1 MKKIIYLLFIMLLI
15 GVSQMSAQTDKSEY
29 LCVGYY
35 QTESEAIQQLEK
47 FSKSYSN
54 KTEWEKKAE
63 IIRDGIIKGAE
74 LDQIPEEYR
83 KADFNT
89 VLTKKKIMD
98 GYTVQNIAIDGLPG
112 HKITGNLYMPAE
124 LKEKNP
130 IILSPHGHWFN
141 PGNYGRFR
149 PNLQKRCAALAK
161 MGAVVFAYDMIG
173 FGEIVTYRHLN
184 PKAVKIQTFN
194 SLRVLDYLY
203 SQDYADKENVAVTGA
218 SGGGTQTILLTA
230 LDDRVTV
237 SVPVVMVSAH
247 FFGGCICE
255 SGMPIHKSATHE
267 TNNVEIA
274 ALAAPRPMLLISDG
288 NDWTKNVPKVE
299 YPYIKNIY
307 DFYNAEDN
315 VENVHLP
322 NEHHDYGFSKR
333 KPVYKFL
340 AKHLGLNYSKI
351 LDENGN
357 VDESFV
363 TLQAVE
369 DLKVFDRPIMFLS
382 DWKYEPSSAYEGD
395 KTIIKE

>member
-1 MKKIIYLLFIMLLI
+1 MKTAKKRVWIFILI
-15 GVSQMSAQTDKSEY
+15 GVMQIWAQTNKNKY

-35 QTESEAIQQLEK
+35 QTEAAAVKQLEN
-47 FSKSYSN
+47 FSSYYSN
-54 KTEWEKKAE
+54 KKEWEERAE
-63 IIRDGIIKGAE
+63 IIRNGIINGAE
-74 LDQIPEEYR
+74 MEKIPAEYR
-83 KADFNT
+83 KAPFNT
-89 VLTKKKIMD
+89 VLSKKKVMN
-98 GYTVQNIAIDGLPG
+98 GYTVQNIAIDGMPG
-112 HKITGNLYMPAE
+112 HQITGNLYMPLE
-124 LKEKNP
+124 LKTKNP

-173 FGEIVTYRHLN
+173 FGESVTYLHSN
-184 PKAVKIQTFN
+184 PKAVQIQIFN

-203 SQDYADKENVAVTGA
+203 SRDYADTNNVGVTGA

-230 LDDRVTV
+230 LDKRITV

-247 FFGGCICE
+247 FFGGCNCE

-267 TNNVEIA
+267 TNNAEIA

-288 NDWTKNVPKVE
+288 HDWTKNVPNVE
-299 YPYIKNIY
+299 YPFIKRIY
-307 DFYNAEDN
+307 EFYNAGNN

-322 NEHHDYGFSKR
+322 NDYHDYGFSKR
-333 KPVYKFL
+333 KPAYKFL
-340 AKHLGLNYSKI
+340 AEHLGLNYSEI
-351 LDENGN
+351 LDKNGN

-369 DLKVFDRPIMFLS
+369 DLKVFNRPIMFLS
-382 DWKYEPSSAYEGD
+382 NWKYELSPAYEGD
-395 KTIIKE
+395 KKLIKQ